1 MDQAATQPDRQG
13 GRLLVVDDEPE
24 LAAVLCETLAGLG
37 HAVRR
42 AGDGAEALRILAQE
56 PAQVVISDLRMPRM
70 GGMELLEAASGR
82 GLDADFIFLTG
93 YGTVE
98 NAVEC
103 MRLGAAD
110 YLLKPFK
117 LDALARAVDKVLGER
132 EVRLERRRAVAPAP
146 APRPAGPAE
155 DPRALLRSFLVQ
167 VRELFTPQGMA
178 LFIYNGA
185 HNGAGNGAGRR
196 TVHGKALA
204 ADPAAQDWLAA
215 LGARLAAEGRPKLLE
230 PRLTAAA
237 RGVPESLR
245 GTWIMAAPV
254 GNDAGGGP
262 GGALTALVR
271 APSGPAWT
279 GQDLRMLCALAAH
292 ASRSLEGL
300 RACRRLRDLNMEV
313 VLSHVR
319 AVEAKDT
326 YTCGHSER
334 VAQYAVRL
342 GRRLGL
348 AEADQETL
356 RAAGYLHDVG
366 KIGVPDK
373 VLAKPGRLTEVEMG
387 IMRRHPALGREIL
400 GRVTTLAPALPAIEH
415 HHERWDG
422 RGYPAGL
429 AQEDIPYLARIVS
442 VVDAYEAIT
451 SERAYQPARSDADAR
466 RILAR
471 GAGSQW
477 DPEVTAAWLA
487 LLEAQGPPAP

>member
-1 MDQAATQPDRQG
+1 MRDAAAPSSRSG
-13 GRLLVVDDEPE
+13 GRLLVVDDEE
-24 LAAVLCETLAGLG
+24 QLAAVLCETLAGLG
-37 HAVRR
+37 HSVRS
-42 AGDGAEALRILAQE
+42 AGDGAEALRMLDRD

-117 LDALARAVDKVLGER
+117 LDTLAAAVDKVLFER
-132 EVRLERRRAVAPAP
+132 EVRQERRRSAEP
-146 APRPAGPAE
+146 APRPASAAE
-155 DPRALLRSFLVQ
+155 DPLALMRSFLVQ
-167 VRELFTPQGMA
+167 AREVFAPDGMA
-178 LFIYNGA
+178 LMVFNG
-185 HNGAGNGAGRR
+185 HVRR
-196 TVHGKALA
+196 SVHGPLLSEDSA
-204 ADPAAQDWLAA
+204 AVDWLCA
-215 LGARLAAEGRPKLLE
+215 LGNRLAAEGRPKLLE
-230 PRLTAAA
+230 PRLLGAA
-237 RGVPESLR
+237 RGVPAALRES
-245 GTWIMAAPV
+245 WVMAAPV
-254 GNDAGGGP
+254 AGGGP
-262 GGALTALVR
+262 GQSLVALVR
-271 APSGPAWT
+271 GPQGPGWS
-279 GQDLRMLCALAAH
+279 GQDLRMLSALAAH
-292 ASRSLEGL
+292 ASLSLEGL
-300 RACRRLRDLNMEV
+300 RACRRLQDLNMEV

-334 VAQYAVRL
+334 VAEYAVRL
-342 GRRLGL
+342 GRKLGL
-348 AEADQETL
+348 PEADLETL

-366 KIGVPDK
+366 KIGVPDR
-373 VLAKPGRLTEVEMG
+373 VLAKPGRLTDVEME

-422 RGYPAGL
+422 RGYPGGL
-429 AQEDIPYLARIVS
+429 AGEAIPFLARVVS

-451 SERAYQPARSDADAR
+451 SDRAYQPARTPAEAR

-471 GAGSQW
+471 GAGGQW

-487 LLEAQGPPAP
+487 LLQAE

>member
-1 MDQAATQPDRQG
+1 MDQAATPQDRKG

-37 HAVRR
+37 HSVSSAC
-42 AGDGAEALRILAQE
+42 DGAEALRVLARD

-117 LDALARAVDKVLGER
+117 LDTLAQAVDKVLCER
-132 EVRLERRRAVAPAP
+132 EVRLERRRAALPAPVPASFPASGP
-146 APRPAGPAE
+146 APRPAGPGE
-155 DPRALLRSFLVQ
+155 DPLALLRSFLVQ
-167 VRELFTPQGMA
+167 VRELFAPQGMA
-178 LFIYNGA
+178 LFVYNG
-185 HNGAGNGAGRR
+185 GVRR
-196 TVHGKALA
+196 TVHGRALA

-254 GNDAGGGP
+254 AGS
-262 GGALTALVR
+262 GADNALAALVR
-271 APSGPAWT
+271 DPSGPGWS
-279 GQDLRMLCALAAH
+279 GQDLRMLAALAGH
-292 ASRSLEGL
+292 AAQSLEGL
-300 RACRRLRDLNMEV
+300 RACRQLKDLNMEV

-334 VAQYAVRL
+334 VARYAVRL
-342 GRRLGL
+342 GERLGL
-348 AEADQETL
+348 AQADRETL
-356 RAAGYLHDVG
+356 CAAGYLHDVG

-373 VLAKPGRLTEVEMG
+373 VLAKPGRLTDVEMG
-387 IMRRHPALGREIL
+387 IMRRHPVLGREIL
-400 GRVTTLAPALPAIEH
+400 GRVTTLGPALPAIEH

-429 AQEDIPYLARIVS
+429 ARGDIPFLARIVS

-471 GAGSQW
+471 GAGGQW

-487 LLEAQGPPAP
+487 LLEAEGPPAP